1 MKMVEIE
8 SYSFGRVVIDGEV
21 YTDDVL
27 VFPDRVKDGWW
38 REEGHSVCMEDIQ
51 EVLEHDPD
59 TFIVGTGS
67 SGRVSVPEDFR
78 KELESRGIEVRK
90 MKTAKAKD
98 VFNRL
103 VDEGKDIVAGLH
115 LTC

>member
-1 MKMVEIE
+1 MVDIG
-8 SYSFGRVVIDGEV
+8 SYSFGEVVIDGKK
-21 YTDDVL
+21 YTDDVM
-27 VFPDRVKDGWW
+27 VFPDYVKDGWW
-38 REEGHSVCMEDIQ
+38 RKEGHSVCMDDVQ

-59 TFIVGTGS
+59 IFIVGTGS

-78 KELESRGIEVRK
+78 EELESRGIEVRK
-90 MKTAKAKD
+90 MKTAKAKE

-103 VDEGKDIVAGLH
+103 VKEGKDVVAGLH